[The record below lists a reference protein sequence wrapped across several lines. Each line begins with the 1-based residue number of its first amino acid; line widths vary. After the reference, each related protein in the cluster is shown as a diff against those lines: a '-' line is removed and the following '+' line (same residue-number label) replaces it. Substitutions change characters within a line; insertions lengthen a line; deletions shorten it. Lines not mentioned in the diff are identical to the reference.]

1 MVEAVTVGI
10 VMIDTGDRAY
20 DSMSLQRCLTALE
33 AAAED
38 AEIVVLEA
46 SQEVAEILPPRLA
59 GPVVLLAS
67 DTEPLPGF
75 LSRLLAAP
83 MPQDGLVRVYSPQ
96 VSGRLTWPPIP
107 HDWEPATTARFP
119 RQAVLFD
126 SADWPRLAP
135 VERSDNDSLIG
146 AVIDAAGHHLIVEDS
161 AVLSYRPDSLAHD
174 MAGRIPRFDI
184 GRCGR
189 AVVSAASADLV
200 IARPALRAWLELA
213 TCGIHEARESFL
225 RWRVARSHMSAEA
238 RAGLPR
244 WMTHCDQHAEAIIH
258 ESLLCPE
265 AVNESR
271 DAVVRGDFES
281 ARLAL
286 KRHPDSYCAAV
297 AVMALTPEDAGRAN
311 AGPIPR
317 VIVQGWFDSDLP
329 ADARPLIDAWSRLHP
344 GWQHVLF
351 DSDSAEQWLRRNLG
365 PECARTFHRAGPV
378 AKSNLFRYAYLFA
391 EGGVWS
397 DIDDRPVAS
406 IDDLIEGRGLVV
418 LRESLGA
425 IGDNIIGVVP
435 GHPVLLAARD
445 EAFRN
450 ERDGYTE
457 LQWLANGP
465 GMFTRKVAGWI
476 AKDAPDLPRDYFVV
490 PGTRMINHLSVHEDL
505 AYKATA
511 LAWDAD
517 IHRLPEGSLFEGE
530 VPEPKS
536 ARQRALLQWG

>member
-1 MVEAVTVGI
+1 MVGI
-10 VMIDTGDRAY
+10 VPNDTGDQAY

-33 AAAED
+33 AAAEG
-38 AEIVVLEA
+38 AEVVVLGA
-46 SQEVAEILPPRLA
+46 SRDVAGILTPRPG

-67 DTEPLPGF
+67 DTEPQPGF
-75 LSRLLAAP
+75 LSRLLAAR
-83 MPQDGLVRVYSPQ
+83 MPVDGLARVYSPQ
-96 VSGRLTWPPIP
+96 VSGLLTWPPILR
-107 HDWEPATTARFP
+107 DWEPATTARFP

-126 SADWPRLAP
+126 SGDWPRLAP
-135 VERSDNDSLIG
+135 VDPSDNDSLIG
-146 AVIDAAGHHLIVEDS
+146 AVIDAADHHVIVDDS
-161 AVLSYRPDSLAHD
+161 AVLSYRPDTLAHD
-174 MAGRIPRFDI
+174 MARSLPRFDI
-184 GRCGR
+184 PRCGR
-189 AVVSAASADLV
+189 AVVSAASTDFV
-200 IARPALRAWLELA
+200 IARAALRAWLELA
-213 TCGIHEARESFL
+213 NCGIYEARESLL
-225 RWRVARSHMSAEA
+225 RWRAARSQMSAEA

-244 WMTHCDQHAEAIIH
+244 WMTHCDQHAEAVIH
-258 ESLLCPE
+258 ESLLCPD
-265 AVNESR
+265 AVSESR
-271 DAVVRGDFES
+271 DAVVRDDFES
-281 ARLAL
+281 ARLTL

-297 AVMALTPEDAGRAN
+297 AVMALATEDSRRAN

-329 ADARPLIDAWSRLHP
+329 ADAQPLIDAWARLHP

-351 DSDSAEQWLRRNLG
+351 DSDSAEQWLWRNVG
-365 PECARTFHRAGPV
+365 PEYARTFRSAKPV
-378 AKSNLFRYAYLFA
+378 AKSNLFRYAYLSA

-406 IDDLIEGRGLVV
+406 LDDLIEGAELVV

-425 IGDNIIGVVP
+425 IGDNIIAVIP
-435 GHPVLLAARD
+435 GHPVLVAARD

-476 AKDAPDLPRDYFVV
+476 AEDAQDLPLGYFVV
-490 PGTRMINHLSVHEDL
+490 PGTRMMNYVSVHEDL

-530 VPEPKS
+530 APEPKS
-536 ARQRALLQWG
+536 ARQRALLR